1 LNRRKTPKKKKIFLL
16 VIFVVLI
23 ASFSLHQPLI
33 NLFKDKTP
41 PVEQIPSF
49 KSISS
54 TIEYG
59 DTLFSIFIE
68 NGLRTEDLFAMKSA
82 AASVHPLREL
92 HPGKAYSIVLDE
104 QNCINSFTYG
114 IDDATILKIERVEN
128 EFQASKYNIPYETRI
143 LTIRG
148 TIEDNLISAVGTE
161 KENYLLALQVADIL
175 AWDIDFN
182 TDLRTGDTFR
192 IITEGL
198 YLNGDFKKY
207 GKILAV
213 EFINNNQ
220 AYRAFLFEHSD
231 KTDYYDAAGNS
242 LRKAFLKA
250 PLSFRR
256 ISSHFSKRRFH
267 PVLKIYR
274 PHHGIDYAAATGTP
288 VSTVGDGK
296 VIFSGYKG
304 GYGKLIIISH
314 SNGFKTYYGHL
325 SRFAKGIYRGK
336 RVKQGDLI
344 GYVGKTGLAT
354 GPHLH
359 YEMRQHNRPINPFR
373 VKNVAGKPVPKTQRA
388 EFKKQSIVLD
398 KIFAA
403 AIFYDARQN
412 ESKKYCLNPEIIAES
427 CNFSK
432 ITKPQSSKY
441 PKS

>member
-1 LNRRKTPKKKKIFLL
+1 MNRKRMPKNKKIFLL
-16 VIFVVLI
+16 AIFVVLI

-41 PVEQIPSF
+41 PAEQIPSF
-49 KSISS
+49 KSINS
-54 TIEYG
+54 TIEQG
-59 DTLFSIFIE
+59 DTLFSIFLDH
-68 NGLRTEDLFAMKSA
+68 GLRTEDLFAMKSA
-82 AASVHPLREL
+82 AASIHPLKALR
-92 HPGKAYSIVLDE
+92 PGKAYSIVLDE
-104 QNCINSFTYG
+104 QNFINSFTYG
-114 IDDATILKIERVEN
+114 IDDDTILKIERVEN
-128 EFQASKYNIPYETRI
+128 QFQARKYDIPYETRI
-143 LTIRG
+143 LTVSG

-161 KENYLLALQVADIL
+161 RENYLLALQVADIL

-220 AYRAFLFEHSD
+220 AYRAFLFEHGD
-231 KTDYYDAAGNS
+231 KPNYYDAAGNS

-256 ISSHFSKRRFH
+256 ISSHFSKSRFH

-274 PHHGIDYAAATGTP
+274 PHHGIDYTAPTGTP

-296 VIFSGYKG
+296 ITFAGRKG
-304 GYGKLIIISH
+304 AYGKLIIISH
-314 SNGFKTYYGHL
+314 RNGYQTYYGHL
-325 SRFAKGIYRGK
+325 SRFAKGIHMGK
-336 RVKQGDLI
+336 NVKQGDLI
-344 GYVGKTGLAT
+344 GYVGATGLAT

-359 YEMRQHNRPINPFR
+359 YEMRQGKAPINPFR
-373 VKNVAGKPVPKTQRA
+373 VKNVAGEPVPKTQMA
-388 EFKKQSIVLD
+388 EFKKQTLTLD

-403 AIFYDARQN
+403 AIFYDARQE
-412 ESKKYCLNPEIIAES
+412 ESKKYCLNPEMLAEYRNS
-427 CNFSK
+427 SK
-432 ITKPQSSKY
+432 ASKPQS
-441 PKS
+441 

>member
-1 LNRRKTPKKKKIFLL
+1 MNRRKIPKNKKIFLL
-16 VIFVVLI
+16 AIFVVLI

-41 PVEQIPSF
+41 PAEQIPSF

-54 TIEYG
+54 TIESG
-59 DTLFSIFIE
+59 DTLFSIFME

-82 AASVHPLREL
+82 AASIHPLKTLR
-92 HPGKAYSIVLDE
+92 PGKYYSIVLDE

-143 LTIRG
+143 LTISG
-148 TIEDNLISAVGTE
+148 TIEDNLISAVGAE

-198 YLNGDFKKY
+198 YFNGDFKKY
-207 GKILAV
+207 GKILGV

-274 PHHGIDYAAATGTP
+274 PHHGVDYAAATGTP
-288 VSTVGDGK
+288 VSTVGDGR
-296 VIFSGYKG
+296 VSFAGRKG
-304 GYGKLIIISH
+304 AYGNLIIITH
-314 SNGFKTYYGHL
+314 SNGYQTYYGHL
-325 SRFAKGIYRGK
+325 SRFAKGIRRGEK
-336 RVKQGDLI
+336 VKQGDLV
-344 GYVGKTGLAT
+344 GYVGATGLAT

-359 YEMRQHNRPINPFR
+359 YEMRQGKSPINPFR
-373 VKNVAGKPVPKTQRA
+373 VKNVSGKPVPKTQKA

-398 KIFAA
+398 KIFTA
-403 AIFYDARQN
+403 AIFYDARQT
-412 ESKKYCLNPEIIAES
+412 ESKKYCLNPEFFTECRKLS
-427 CNFSK
+427 NVD
-432 ITKPQSSKY
+432 KPQS
-441 PKS
+441 

>member
-1 LNRRKTPKKKKIFLL
+1 MPKKKKIFLL

-41 PVEQIPSF
+41 PAEQIPSF

-59 DTLFSIFIE
+59 DTLFSIFTE

-82 AASVHPLREL
+82 AASIHPLKALR
-92 HPGKAYSIVLDE
+92 PGKSYSIVLDE

-128 EFQASKYNIPYETRI
+128 EFQAHKYNIPYETRI
-143 LTIRG
+143 LTISG

-161 KENYLLALQVADIL
+161 RENYLLALQVADIL

-192 IITEGL
+192 IVTEGL

-220 AYRAFLFEHSD
+220 VYRAFLFEHGD
-231 KTDYYDAAGNS
+231 KTDYYDSQGNS

-274 PHHGIDYAAATGTP
+274 PHHGIDYTAPTGTP

-296 VIFSGYKG
+296 ITFAGRKG
-304 GYGKLIIISH
+304 AYGNLIIITH
-314 SNGFKTYYGHL
+314 NNGYQTYYGHL
-325 SRFAKGIYRGK
+325 SRFAKGIHRGK
-336 RVKQGDLI
+336 RVKQGDLV
-344 GYVGKTGLAT
+344 GYVGATGLAT

-359 YEMRQHNRPINPFR
+359 YEMRQGKAPINPFR
-373 VKNVAGKPVPKTQRA
+373 VKNVAGEPVPKKQRA
-388 EFKKQSIVLD
+388 EFKKQSLTLD
-398 KIFAA
+398 KIFVA
-403 AIFYDARQN
+403 AIFYDARQE
-412 ESKKYCLNPEIIAES
+412 ESKKYCLNPELFAEYRNS
-427 CNFSK
+427 SNVD
-432 ITKPQSSKY
+432 KPQS
-441 PKS
+441 

>member
-1 LNRRKTPKKKKIFLL
+1 MPKNKKIFLL

-41 PVEQIPSF
+41 PAEQIPSF

-59 DTLFSIFIE
+59 DTLFSIFTE

-82 AASVHPLREL
+82 AASIHPLKALR
-92 HPGKAYSIVLDE
+92 PGKSYSIVLDE

-128 EFQASKYNIPYETRI
+128 EFQAHKYNIPYETRI
-143 LTIRG
+143 LTISG

-161 KENYLLALQVADIL
+161 RENYLLALQVADIL

-182 TDLRTGDTFR
+182 TGLRTGDTFR
-192 IITEGL
+192 IVTEGL

-220 AYRAFLFEHSD
+220 VYRAFLFEHGD
-231 KTDYYDAAGNS
+231 KADYYDSQGNS

-274 PHHGIDYAAATGTP
+274 PHHGIDYTAPTGTP

-296 VIFSGYKG
+296 ITFAGRKG
-304 GYGKLIIISH
+304 AYGNLIIITH
-314 SNGFKTYYGHL
+314 NNGYQTYYGHL
-325 SRFAKGIYRGK
+325 SRFAKGIHRGK
-336 RVKQGDLI
+336 RVKQGDLV
-344 GYVGKTGLAT
+344 GYVGATGLAT

-359 YEMRQHNRPINPFR
+359 YEMRQGKAPINPFR
-373 VKNVAGKPVPKTQRA
+373 VKNVAGEPVPKKQRA
-388 EFKKQSIVLD
+388 EFKKQSLTLD

-403 AIFYDARQN
+403 AIFYDARQE
-412 ESKKYCLNPEIIAES
+412 ESKKYCLNPEIFADYWNS
-427 CNFSK
+427 SK
-432 ITKPQSSKY
+432 AATPQS
-441 PKS
+441 

>member
-1 LNRRKTPKKKKIFLL
+1 MPKNKKIFLL

-41 PVEQIPSF
+41 PAEQIPSF

-59 DTLFSIFIE
+59 DTLFSIFTE
-68 NGLRTEDLFAMKSA
+68 NGLRTEDIFAMKSA
-82 AASVHPLREL
+82 AASIHPLKALR
-92 HPGKAYSIVLDE
+92 PGKSYSIVLDE

-128 EFQASKYNIPYETRI
+128 EFQAHKYNIPYETRI
-143 LTIRG
+143 LTISG

-161 KENYLLALQVADIL
+161 RENYLLALQVADIL

-182 TDLRTGDTFR
+182 TGLRTGDTFR
-192 IITEGL
+192 IVTEGL

-220 AYRAFLFEHSD
+220 VYRAFLFEHGD
-231 KTDYYDAAGNS
+231 KADYYDSQGNS

-274 PHHGIDYAAATGTP
+274 PHHGIDYTAPTGTP

-296 VIFSGYKG
+296 ITFAGRKG
-304 GYGKLIIISH
+304 AYGNLIIITH
-314 SNGFKTYYGHL
+314 NNGYQTYYGHL
-325 SRFAKGIYRGK
+325 SRFAKGIHRGK
-336 RVKQGDLI
+336 RVKQGDLV
-344 GYVGKTGLAT
+344 GYVGATGLAT

-359 YEMRQHNRPINPFR
+359 YEMRQGKAPINPFR
-373 VKNVAGKPVPKTQRA
+373 VKNVAGEPVPKKQRA
-388 EFKKQSIVLD
+388 EFKKQSLTLD

-403 AIFYDARQN
+403 AIFYDARQE
-412 ESKKYCLNPEIIAES
+412 ESKKYCLNPEIFADYWNS
-427 CNFSK
+427 SK
-432 ITKPQSSKY
+432 AATPQS
-441 PKS
+441 

>member
-1 LNRRKTPKKKKIFLL
+1 MNRRKMPKNKKIFLL
-16 VIFVVLI
+16 TIFVVLI

-41 PVEQIPSF
+41 PAEQIPSF

-54 TIEYG
+54 IIEQG
-59 DTLFSIFIE
+59 DTLFSIFTE

-82 AASVHPLREL
+82 AASIHPLKSLR
-92 HPGKAYSIVLDE
+92 PGKSYNIVLDE
-104 QNCINSFTYG
+104 QNFINSFTYG
-114 IDDATILKIERVEN
+114 IDDDTILKIERVEN
-128 EFQASKYNIPYETRI
+128 EFQAHKYDIPYETRI
-143 LTIRG
+143 LTISG

-161 KENYLLALQVADIL
+161 RENYLLALQVADIL

-182 TDLRTGDTFR
+182 TDLRMGDTFR
-192 IITEGL
+192 IIIEGL

-220 AYRAFLFEHSD
+220 AYRAFLFEHGN
-231 KTDYYDAAGNS
+231 KTDYYDSQGNS

-256 ISSHFSKRRFH
+256 ISSHFSKSRFH

-274 PHHGIDYAAATGTP
+274 PHHGIDYTARTGTP

-296 VIFSGYKG
+296 ITFAGRKG
-304 GYGKLIIISH
+304 AYGKLIIVSH
-314 SNGFKTYYGHL
+314 RNGYQTYYGHL
-325 SRFAKGIYRGK
+325 SRFAKGIHVGK
-336 RVKQGDLI
+336 RVDQGDLI
-344 GYVGKTGLAT
+344 GYVGATGLAT

-359 YEMRQHNRPINPFR
+359 YEMRQGKKPINPFR
-373 VKNVAGKPVPKTQRA
+373 VKNVAGEPVPKAQRA
-388 EFKKQSIVLD
+388 EFKKQSLTLD

-403 AIFYDARQN
+403 AIFYDARQK
-412 ESKKYCLNPEIIAES
+412 ESKKYCLNPELFAVYGFQPS
-427 CNFSK
+427 AK
-432 ITKPQSSKY
+432 
-441 PKS
+441 KSDG

>member
-1 LNRRKTPKKKKIFLL
+1 MPKNKKIFLL

-41 PVEQIPSF
+41 PAEQIPSF

-59 DTLFSIFIE
+59 DTLFSIFTE

-82 AASVHPLREL
+82 AASIHPLKALR
-92 HPGKAYSIVLDE
+92 PGKSYSIVLDE

-128 EFQASKYNIPYETRI
+128 EFQAHKYNIPYETRI
-143 LTIRG
+143 LTISG

-161 KENYLLALQVADIL
+161 RENYLLALQVADIL

-182 TDLRTGDTFR
+182 TGLRTGDTFR
-192 IITEGL
+192 IVTEGL

-220 AYRAFLFEHSD
+220 VYRAFLFEHGD
-231 KTDYYDAAGNS
+231 KADYYDSQGNS

-274 PHHGIDYAAATGTP
+274 PHHGIDYTAPTGTP

-296 VIFSGYKG
+296 ITFAGRKG
-304 GYGKLIIISH
+304 AYGNLIIITH
-314 SNGFKTYYGHL
+314 NNGYQTYYGHL
-325 SRFAKGIYRGK
+325 SRFAKGIHRGK
-336 RVKQGDLI
+336 RVKQGDLV
-344 GYVGKTGLAT
+344 GYVGATGLAT

-359 YEMRQHNRPINPFR
+359 YEMRQGKAPINPFR
-373 VKNVAGKPVPKTQRA
+373 VKNVAGKPVPKAQRA
-388 EFKKQSIVLD
+388 EFKKQSLTLD

-403 AIFYDARQN
+403 AIFYDARQE
-412 ESKKYCLNPEIIAES
+412 ESKKYCLNPEIFADYWNS
-427 CNFSK
+427 SK
-432 ITKPQSSKY
+432 AATPQS
-441 PKS
+441 